1 MQTCGRLAQGVTL
14 RRLLGGAAAQGA
26 LEVRVSGC
34 TCDSRQVQPG
44 WLFAALRGTRFDGRR
59 FIAQAAR
66 RGAVAV
72 LSEPPAPQSSL
83 PVCLVPDARAA
94 YARICQAL
102 AGDPSHELRVV
113 GVTGTN
119 GKTTTS
125 CLVASILAAAGIK
138 VGLVGT
144 LGYLDGEMVEEPTLT
159 TPPADQLAGL
169 LRRMVEHDCTHA
181 VLEVSSHALDQQR
194 VAGIRFD
201 TACLTCVQRDHLDYH
216 PSLEHYWQTKARLFD
231 HLAPEGLAVINADD
245 PFSAALLRRLDGPA
259 LTVALH
265 SPAELTAVPLERSAG
280 EQTFL
285 LRAGSE
291 AVPIRTR
298 MIGTHHIY
306 NCLLAAG
313 VGLGWGIELPVVVR
327 GLEAVDYVPGRLE
340 RIDCGQPF
348 SVFVDYAHTPDALAR
363 ALTTLREVTE
373 GRLICVFGAGGDRDQ
388 GKRPHMGAT
397 VEQHA
402 DLAVV
407 TSDNPRSEDPEKIA
421 RQILGGMNQP
431 QRAVMILDR
440 ARAICWALAQA
451 GPGDCVLVAGK
462 GHETCQIIGQ
472 RRVPLDD
479 RRLVRQWLYDVQ
491 PHASRRAAAG
501 T

>member
-1 MQTCGRLAQGVTL
+1 MQTCPVLGPAIWL
-14 RRLLGGAAAQGA
+14 RRLLGEAASHGAPK
-26 LEVRVSGC
+26 LRISGC

-44 WLFAALRGTRFDGRR
+44 WLFAALRGRHFDGRR
-59 FIAQAAR
+59 FIAEAAR
-66 RGAVAV
+66 RGAVGV
-72 LSEPPAPQSSL
+72 LSEAPAPQTSL

-125 CLVASILAAAGIK
+125 CLIASILVAAGMK
-138 VGLVGT
+138 VGLTGT
-144 LGYLDGEMVEEPTLT
+144 LGYLDGEMVEQPTLT

-201 TACLTCVQRDHLDYH
+201 TACLTGVERDHLDYH
-216 PSLEHYWQTKARLFD
+216 PSLDDYQRAKARLFD
-231 HLAPEGLAVINADD
+231 HLAPEGLAVVNADD

-259 LTVALH
+259 LTVALR
-265 SPAELTAVPLERSAG
+265 SPAELTAVPLERYAG

-291 AVPIRTR
+291 TIPVRTR

-306 NCLLAAG
+306 NCLIAAG
-313 VGLGWGIELPVVVR
+313 VGLGCGIELSVVVR
-327 GLEAVDYVPGRLE
+327 GLEAVDHVPGRLE

-363 ALTTLREVTE
+363 VLATLREVSR
-373 GRLICVFGAGGDRDQ
+373 GRLICVFGAGGERDQ
-388 GKRPHMGAT
+388 GKRPHMGAA

-407 TSDNPRSEDPEKIA
+407 TSDNPRSEDPRQIA
-421 RQILGGMNQP
+421 RQILGGMKGP
-431 QRAVMILDR
+431 ERAVLMLDR
-440 ARAICWALAQA
+440 AEAICWALEQAQ
-451 GPGDCVLVAGK
+451 PGDCVLVAGK
-462 GHETCQIIGQ
+462 GHETCQIIG
-472 RRVPLDD
+472 RRRIAFDD
-479 RRLVRQWLYDVQ
+479 RRLVRDWLYEVQ
-491 PHASRRAAAG
+491 PYSGSTAAAG